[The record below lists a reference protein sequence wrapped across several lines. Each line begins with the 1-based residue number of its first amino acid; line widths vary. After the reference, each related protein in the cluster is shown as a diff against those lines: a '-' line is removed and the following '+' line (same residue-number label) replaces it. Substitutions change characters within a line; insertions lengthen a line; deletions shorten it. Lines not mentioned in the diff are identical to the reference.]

1 MKNFLEEETT
11 MTEGRYSRQ
20 EMILGWDQKKWGSMS
35 AVVIGDDLLGQQVL
49 ENLVATGLGD
59 ILFIGEKKNS
69 AEKKGYYPNTSRDSM
84 SDSAVDF
91 LKKVNPEIKIDFLD
105 WPLRRKSLEIFLEKA
120 DLLFE
125 TTNDPQTKGMLCA
138 YAKEK
143 RKILIY
149 GSAEKYRGALASGK
163 NQEYISEMQEL
174 QGSQGII
181 PSMIIG
187 GMMVEEARKSCM
199 PYAAEESK
207 TLKTLFWYNLFSKE
221 RFEKQND
228 FHATVQLS
236 GKSIVSVGAG
246 ALATPCLTALL
257 LEGADDI
264 HIIDYD
270 IPSTSNLS
278 RQIFYYDAQGRPK
291 ALVLSEKLGVIRPK
305 AKIRAL
311 NAKLV
316 EEKEEGYE
324 CITPEQIKGLSPE
337 LIVSCLDNFEA
348 RLILNKMG
356 MPLVHGGTSFR
367 SAKSSLS
374 IPGKT
379 LCPDCLFGF
388 SLFAAEEKKRDSCD
402 AVPEPSIIS
411 TSKICAALMAGE
423 AVLYLSGAGEHIN
436 GYIAYDVFEASRAQV
451 IKKTNICNHTEKEK

>member
-35 AVVIGDDLLGQQVL
+35 AVVIVDDLLGQQVL

-163 NQEYISEMQEL
+163 KQENHVCPML
-174 QGSQGII
+174 Q
-181 PSMIIG
+181 
-187 GMMVEEARKSCM
+187 R
-199 PYAAEESK
+199 
-207 TLKTLFWYNLFSKE
+207 
-221 RFEKQND
+221 
-228 FHATVQLS
+228 
-236 GKSIVSVGAG
+236 
-246 ALATPCLTALL
+246 
-257 LEGADDI
+257 
-264 HIIDYD
+264 
-270 IPSTSNLS
+270 
-278 RQIFYYDAQGRPK
+278 
-291 ALVLSEKLGVIRPK
+291 K
-305 AKIRAL
+305 AKL
-311 NAKLV
+311 
-316 EEKEEGYE
+316 
-324 CITPEQIKGLSPE
+324 
-337 LIVSCLDNFEA
+337 
-348 RLILNKMG
+348 
-356 MPLVHGGTSFR
+356 
-367 SAKSSLS
+367 
-374 IPGKT
+374 
-379 LCPDCLFGF
+379 
-388 SLFAAEEKKRDSCD
+388 
-402 AVPEPSIIS
+402 
-411 TSKICAALMAGE
+411 
-423 AVLYLSGAGEHIN
+423 
-436 GYIAYDVFEASRAQV
+436 
-451 IKKTNICNHTEKEK
+451 